1 MRKCCYA
8 IFRMYGSKNI
18 FLMLPLLKKGK
29 SHKFSCFLNPDSRK
43 VLDAA
48 EIMTSG
54 QICCL
59 IWCRTVWSIFVQNVV
74 TIEQKIMKWW
84 MGEPMD
90 ATAAYLAF
98 KNPNPVGLKII
109 LLYFKRVKLLDPHF
123 YPAFEP

>member
-1 MRKCCYA
+1 
-8 IFRMYGSKNI
+8 
-18 FLMLPLLKKGK
+18 
-29 SHKFSCFLNPDSRK
+29 
-43 VLDAA
+43 
-48 EIMTSG
+48 
-54 QICCL
+54 
-59 IWCRTVWSIFVQNVV
+59 
-74 TIEQKIMKWW
+74 